1 MSSAGFPVTERPTT
15 STVLPFTVDDCV
27 GAIGE
32 PGRARA
38 ETFVRVAQIAPLTES
53 VPPQLYGGT
62 ERVVAWLTDELVAMG
77 HDVVLFA
84 SGDSQTRARLVPCSR
99 EALRLDPTASDP
111 LPHAVLQIETVRQQA
126 ARFDILHF
134 HTDHLH
140 LPVVRSFGDRTLT
153 TLHGRL
159 DLPDLLPLFREFD
172 DVPLVS
178 IPDDKRKPMP
188 PVNWLGTVHHGLPR
202 NFLQAEADP
211 RGGYLAFLGRISVE
225 KRPDLAIDIAVRA
238 GLPLKI
244 FAKVDGAD
252 QAYFRSEVEPLLE
265 HPLVEFVGEIGDE
278 EKQVALGDALA
289 VLFSI
294 DWPEPFGLIMIEA
307 MACGT
312 PVIAFRR
319 GSVPEILED
328 GMTGFIVD
336 DTDEAVVAV
345 SRLAEL

>member
-1 MSSAGFPVTERPTT
+1 
-15 STVLPFTVDDCV
+15 
-27 GAIGE
+27 
-32 PGRARA
+32 
-38 ETFVRVAQIAPLTES
+38 
-53 VPPQLYGGT
+53 
-62 ERVVAWLTDELVAMG
+62 
-77 HDVVLFA
+77 
-84 SGDSQTRARLVPCSR
+84 
-99 EALRLDPTASDP
+99 
-111 LPHAVLQIETVRQQA
+111 VRQRA
-126 ARFDILHF
+126 AQFDILHF

-178 IPDDKRKPMP
+178 ISDDQRKPMP

-202 NFLQAEADP
+202 DLLKAEFDP

-278 EKQVALGDALA
+278 KKQEALGGALA
-289 VLFSI
+289 VLFPI

-328 GMTGFIVD
+328 GVTGFIVD
-336 DTDEAVVAV
+336 DADEAVAAV
-345 SRLAEL
+345 SRLGELDRAVIRRRFEGRFTAERMARDYVQLYRQLCGSRGERSSALSWRGPPSGEATRLQPVHAAQTTDDLRPFTASELARAPSEPSTSRQADLD